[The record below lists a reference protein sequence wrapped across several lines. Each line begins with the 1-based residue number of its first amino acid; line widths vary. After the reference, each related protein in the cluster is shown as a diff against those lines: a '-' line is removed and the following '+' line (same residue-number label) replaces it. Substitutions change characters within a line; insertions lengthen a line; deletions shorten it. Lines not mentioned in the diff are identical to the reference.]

1 MPITDLEHRLSI
13 ERTLDIF
20 TMAPK
25 VDLIAIFSFQA
36 LISATGSQITD

>member
-20 TMAPK
+20 SMTPK
-25 VDLIAIFSFQA
+25 VDLLANSVVKLSSMQ
-36 LISATGSQITD
+36 